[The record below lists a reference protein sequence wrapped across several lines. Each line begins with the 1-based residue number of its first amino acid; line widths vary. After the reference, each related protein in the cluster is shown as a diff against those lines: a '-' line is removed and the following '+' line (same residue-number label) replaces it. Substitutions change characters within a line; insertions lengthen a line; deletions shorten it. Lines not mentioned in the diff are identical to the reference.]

1 MRLSTVPHCCRFLSL
16 IGAENMLSDFVL
28 VSPSVTAYALCCVFV
43 AAIARGF
50 SGFGFTLLAIMSLS
64 FVLPLS
70 TIVPAMFVLEIA
82 AGLKLLPSIWGQV
95 HWGSIRVLVIT
106 SISATP
112 LGAYLLVNIP
122 VEYVRA
128 VLAVLIIACCL
139 ALITGFKLQRMPS
152 FMQTAATGAGAG
164 VLNGSLGLGGPPV
177 IVFFLGSPLAL
188 EAGRASI
195 IAAFLAMDVAAL
207 PAFWA
212 LDLFGR
218 ESIHLGFMSLPVL
231 VLGVWL
237 GSKIAHRVDETVARK
252 VIIGLLLLLALGSFV

>member
-1 MRLSTVPHCCRFLSL
+1 
-16 IGAENMLSDFVL
+16 MLSQLLL
-28 VSPSVTAYALCCVFV
+28 VSPAVTAYALACVFL
-43 AAIARGF
+43 AALARGF

-64 FVLPLS
+64 FVLPLT

-82 AGLKLLPSIWGQV
+82 AGVKLLPSIWGKV
-95 HWGSIRVLVIT
+95 HWRSIRVLVVT
-106 SISATP
+106 SIIATP
-112 LGAYLLVNIP
+112 LGAYLLVKIP
-122 VEYVRA
+122 GDYVKI
-128 VLAVLIIACCL
+128 VLAILIIACCL
-139 ALITGFKLQRMPS
+139 VLITGYKLSKMPS
-152 FMQTAATGAGAG
+152 LVQTAATGAGAG
-164 VLNGSLGLGGPPV
+164 VLNGALGLGGPPV

-218 ESIHLGFMSLPVL
+218 ESIHLGLMSLPIL

-237 GSKIAHRVDETVARK
+237 GSLMAQRVEEAVARK
-252 VIIGLLLLLALGSFV
+252 VIIGLLLLMAVGSFI

>member
-1 MRLSTVPHCCRFLSL
+1 
-16 IGAENMLSDFVL
+16 MLDQLVL
-28 VSPSVTAYALCCVFV
+28 DSPSITAYALCCVFF

-64 FVLPLS
+64 FVLPLA
-70 TIVPAMFVLEIA
+70 TIVPAMLVLEIA

-95 HWGSIRVLVIT
+95 HWRSIRVLVMA
-106 SISATP
+106 SIIATP
-112 LGAYLLVNIP
+112 LGAYLLVEIP
-122 VEYVRA
+122 GEYVKV
-128 VLAVLIIACCL
+128 VLAVLIVICCL
-139 ALITGFKLQRMPS
+139 ALITGFKLRKMPS

-212 LDLFGR
+212 LDLFGL
-218 ESIHLGFMSLPVL
+218 ESLHLGFMSLPVL
-231 VLGVWL
+231 VIGVWL
-237 GSKIAHRVDETVARK
+237 GSRIAQRVDEAVARK

>member
-1 MRLSTVPHCCRFLSL
+1 MF
-16 IGAENMLSDFVL
+16 SDLVL
-28 VSPSVTAYALCCVFV
+28 VSPSITAYALCCVFV

-64 FVLPLS
+64 FVLPVA
-70 TIVPAMFVLEIA
+70 TIVPAIFVLEIA

-106 SISATP
+106 SIIATP
-112 LGAYLLVNIP
+112 LGAYLLVKIP
-122 VEYVRA
+122 GEYVKV
-128 VLAVLIIACCL
+128 VLAVLIITCCL
-139 ALITGFKLQRMPS
+139 ALISGFKLKRMPS
-152 FMQTAATGAGAG
+152 FLQTAATGAGAG

-188 EAGRASI
+188 AAGRASI

-218 ESIHLGFMSLPVL
+218 ESLQLGLMSLPVL
-231 VLGVWL
+231 VPGVWL
-237 GSKIAHRVDETVARK
+237 GEKIAQRVEEAVARK
-252 VIIGLLLLLALGSFV
+252 VIIVLLLLLALGSFL

>member
-1 MRLSTVPHCCRFLSL
+1 
-16 IGAENMLSDFVL
+16 MLSDVVF
-28 VSPSVTAYALCCVFV
+28 VSPLVTAYALCCVFV
-43 AAIARGF
+43 AAVARGF

-82 AGLKLLPSIWGQV
+82 AGLRLLPSLWGQV
-95 HWGSIRVLVIT
+95 HWRSIRVLVIS
-106 SISATP
+106 SIMATP
-112 LGAYLLVNIP
+112 VGAYLLVNIP
-122 VEYVRA
+122 AEYVKF
-128 VLAVLIIACCL
+128 VLAILIIACCL
-139 ALITGFKLQRMPS
+139 VMITGYKLQRMPTA
-152 FMQTAATGAGAG
+152 MQTAATGAGAG

-218 ESIHLGFMSLPVL
+218 ESLHLGLMSLPVL
-231 VLGVWL
+231 VSGVWL
-237 GSKIAHRVDETVARK
+237 GARIAQHVEEATARK
-252 VIIGLLLLLALGSFV
+252 VILMLLMLLAVGSFV

>member
-1 MRLSTVPHCCRFLSL
+1 MFSQLT
-16 IGAENMLSDFVL
+16 L
-28 VSPSVTAYALCCVFV
+28 VSPSVTAYALGCVFI
-43 AAIARGF
+43 AALARGF

-82 AGLKLLPSIWGQV
+82 AGVKLLPSIWGQV
-95 HWGSIRVLVIT
+95 HWSSIRVLVIT
-106 SISATP
+106 SVLATP
-112 LGAYLLVNIP
+112 LGAYLLARMPGELVKVI
-122 VEYVRA
+122 
-128 VLAVLIIACCL
+128 LAVLIIGCCL
-139 ALITGFKLQRMPS
+139 VMISGFKLRRMPS

-218 ESIHLGFMSLPVL
+218 EALHLGLMSLPVL

-237 GSKIAHRVDETVARK
+237 GARMALRVEEGLARR
-252 VIIGLLLLLALGSFV
+252 IIIVFLLILALGSLF

>member
-1 MRLSTVPHCCRFLSL
+1 
-16 IGAENMLSDFVL
+16 MLSEL
-28 VSPSVTAYALCCVFV
+28 LIVSPSITVYALCCVFV
-43 AAIARGF
+43 AAVARGF

-82 AGLKLLPSIWGQV
+82 AGVKLLPSIWRQV
-95 HWGSIRVLVIT
+95 HWSSIRVLVIT
-106 SISATP
+106 SIFATP
-112 LGAYLLVNIP
+112 LGAYLLAKIP
-122 VEYVRA
+122 GDYVK
-128 VLAVLIIACCL
+128 VLLAVLIIVCCL
-139 ALITGFKLQRMPS
+139 TMITGFKLRRMPS
-152 FMQTAATGAGAG
+152 FMETVATGTGAG
-164 VLNGSLGLGGPPV
+164 VLNGALGLGGPPV

-212 LDLFGR
+212 LDLFAS
-218 ESIHLGFMSLPVL
+218 ESIHLGLMSLPIS

-237 GSKIAHRVDETVARK
+237 GSRIAKRVEEEVARR
-252 VIIGLLLLLALGSFV
+252 VIIGLLLLLAVGSLFTFQGG

>member
-1 MRLSTVPHCCRFLSL
+1 MVSQLLF
-16 IGAENMLSDFVL
+16 
-28 VSPSVTAYALCCVFV
+28 VSPAVTAYALGCVFV
-43 AAIARGF
+43 AALARGF

-82 AGLKLLPSIWGQV
+82 AGLKLLPSIWGHV
-95 HWGSIRVLVIT
+95 HWRSIRVLVIT
-106 SISATP
+106 SILATP
-112 LGAYLLVNIP
+112 VGAYLLASLPVN
-122 VEYVRA
+122 YVK
-128 VLAVLIIACCL
+128 VILAVLIVICCL

-152 FMQTAATGAGAG
+152 FLQTAATGAGAG

-218 ESIHLGFMSLPVL
+218 DALHLGLMSLPVL

-237 GSKIAHRVDETVARK
+237 GARMAQRVEEALARK
-252 VIIGLLLLLALGSFV
+252 IIIVFLLLLALGSFI

>member
-1 MRLSTVPHCCRFLSL
+1 MLAELL
-16 IGAENMLSDFVL
+16 ID
-28 VSPSVTAYALCCVFV
+28 SPSVTAYALGCVFL

-70 TIVPAMFVLEIA
+70 TIVPAMLVLEIA
-82 AGLKLLPSIWGQV
+82 AGLKLLPSIWGHV
-95 HWGSIRVLVIT
+95 HWRSIRVLVIA
-106 SISATP
+106 SIIATP
-112 LGAYLLVNIP
+112 LGAYLLVKIP
-122 VEYVRA
+122 GEYVKV
-128 VLAVLIIACCL
+128 VLAVLIVICCL
-139 ALITGFKLQRMPS
+139 ALITGFKLRKMPS

-212 LDLFGR
+212 LGLFGR
-218 ESIHLGFMSLPVL
+218 ESLHLGFTSLPVL
-231 VLGVWL
+231 VLGVWV
-237 GSKIAHRVDETVARK
+237 GSRIAQRVDEAVARK

>member
-1 MRLSTVPHCCRFLSL
+1 
-16 IGAENMLSDFVL
+16 MLSDFVL
-28 VSPSVTAYALCCVFV
+28 VSPFVTAYALGCVLV

-64 FVLPLS
+64 FALPLS
-70 TIVPAMFVLEIA
+70 TIVPAIFILEIA

-95 HWGSIRVLVIT
+95 HWGSIRVLVIA
-106 SISATP
+106 SIIATP
-112 LGAYLLVNIP
+112 LGAYLLAKVP
-122 VEYVRA
+122 GEYVRV

-212 LDLFGR
+212 LDMFGP
-218 ESIHLGFMSLPVL
+218 ESLHLGFMSLPVL

-237 GSKIAHRVDETVARK
+237 GSRLAQGIEEAKARK
-252 VIIGLLLLLALGSFV
+252 VIIVLLLLLALGSFL